1 MFIKISDMEITQLL
15 KRVGSGDQTAFEELY
30 PMVYE
35 KLKRLAQVQLTRE
48 YQSHTLCKTELV
60 HEAYEKMIDY
70 PDPDYQ
76 NRTHFYAI
84 AAKSMRQILVDYARK
99 KKALKRGGEYS
110 IQNMDMQ
117 EIHIENH
124 AEQIILFDELLEE
137 LKELDERM
145 ASVVELR
152 FFGGLNIEDTADSL
166 GISSS
171 TANRDWLKAR
181 GWLYGKLQ
189 EQSG

>member
-1 MFIKISDMEITQLL
+1 MEITQLL

-30 PMVYE
+30 PLVYQ
-35 KLKRLAQVQLTRE
+35 KLKRLAQAQLSRE

-60 HEAYEKMIDY
+60 HEAYEKMLDY
-70 PDPDYQ
+70 PEPDYQ
-76 NRTHFYAI
+76 GRTHFYAI

-117 EIHIENH
+117 EVHIEKH
-124 AEQIILFDELLEE
+124 AEQIIIFDELLEQ
-137 LKELDERM
+137 LKSLDERM

-152 FFGGLNIEDTADSL
+152 FFGGMSIEETAETL

-181 GWLYGKLQ
+181 GWLYSKLKEQ
-189 EQSG
+189 EG